1 MEIEN
6 IITQM
11 DYSRMRNEQHVSYF
25 EMADALFG
33 KYPTGVPA
41 ITSLYETFRSRYATE
56 VSLLDTIQNS
66 SFTKKIEQA
75 DRERDEISG
84 GLAAFVQSFE
94 RHFDPGLRE
103 AAGVI
108 RRILKRYGNIARKT
122 LDQETAA
129 IDDLLRELR
138 DGDAP
143 TAVQLLGLDSW
154 MEHLETANNQ
164 FKTLMLERNA
174 DIAQRSAM
182 RMKDARR
189 AVDAAFLPLIIQ
201 LEAVVRVNGREP
213 FEALI
218 DELNTHTLRHKNLLA
233 QEAGA
238 RKAKKES
245 DKEV

>member
-6 IITQM
+6 IITRM
-11 DYSRMRNEQHVSYF
+11 DYTRMRNEQHVTYF

-41 ITSLYETFRSRYATE
+41 ITSLYETFRSHCATE

-66 SFTKKIEQA
+66 PFTKKIEQA

-94 RHFDPGLRE
+94 RHFDLPLRE

-108 RRILKRYGNIARKT
+108 RRVLKRYGNIARKT

-143 TAVQLLGLDSW
+143 AAVQLLGLDSW
-154 MEHLETANNQ
+154 MERLETANSH

-174 DIAQRSAM
+174 EIAQRSALK
-182 RMKDARR
+182 MKDARR
-189 AVDAAFLPLIIQ
+189 VVDEAFLQLILQI
-201 LEAVVRVNGREP
+201 EAVVRVNGREP
-213 FEALI
+213 FGTLI
-218 DELNTHTLRHKNLLA
+218 DELNAHTLRSRNLLA
-233 QEAGA
+233 QETGA
-238 RKAKKES
+238 RKAKKETS
-245 DKEV
+245 DER